1 MNNSKKINALY
12 GNLFILVNMRSL
24 QIYSL
29 LMGAILMLCTNSA
42 AAADGNTVHIRGQGC
57 AEVSDDSLRSSARIK
72 ATDKAA
78 FAAVSNLERLAPYK
92 AQLDPHDFNVL
103 VYTIVDE
110 YLEDTD
116 IKSTAE
122 GDEVCAQMEGYVSLQ
137 NIDKAV
143 DDTLMRLSQE
153 EQLPDEMPEKAA
165 ELSAEISEELDKIQ
179 QQQQAEQLAELED
192 KEVLFQGEAPKAS
205 GTVVKVEDEVEDGN
219 EIFETPVITPP
230 QAQQPAPTPENNTIN
245 TVPSLETEQALP
257 LDESDNRALVFVRPV
272 TFFDNTQSA
281 EYAQMIKDWFAENND
296 FLLTDNEELANF
308 VLTPKVLR
316 AKTEPIN
323 NETNRLQMVISLEMK
338 MTDNNKTQT
347 EHQNRF
353 VLYENS
359 DNEQQVAYNLM
370 KKLFTNAVEVLA
382 KTMLYKQG
390 KPQQAAALPSIITPT
405 APAAH

>member
-1 MNNSKKINALY
+1 M
-12 GNLFILVNMRSL
+12 
-24 QIYSL
+24 
-29 LMGAILMLCTNSA
+29 
-42 AAADGNTVHIRGQGC
+42 
-57 AEVSDDSLRSSARIK
+57 
-72 ATDKAA
+72 
-78 FAAVSNLERLAPYK
+78 
-92 AQLDPHDFNVL
+92 
-103 VYTIVDE
+103 
-110 YLEDTD
+110 
-116 IKSTAE
+116 
-122 GDEVCAQMEGYVSLQ
+122 
-137 NIDKAV
+137 
-143 DDTLMRLSQE
+143 
-153 EQLPDEMPEKAA
+153 
-165 ELSAEISEELDKIQ
+165 
-179 QQQQAEQLAELED
+179 
-192 KEVLFQGEAPKAS
+192 
-205 GTVVKVEDEVEDGN
+205 
-219 EIFETPVITPP
+219 
-230 QAQQPAPTPENNTIN
+230 
-245 TVPSLETEQALP
+245 
-257 LDESDNRALVFVRPV
+257 DESDNRALVFVRPV

-390 KPQQAAALPSIITPT
+390 KPKQAAALPSIITPT

>member
-1 MNNSKKINALY
+1 M
-12 GNLFILVNMRSL
+12 
-24 QIYSL
+24 
-29 LMGAILMLCTNSA
+29 
-42 AAADGNTVHIRGQGC
+42 
-57 AEVSDDSLRSSARIK
+57 E
-72 ATDKAA
+72 
-78 FAAVSNLERLAPYK
+78 
-92 AQLDPHDFNVL
+92 
-103 VYTIVDE
+103 
-110 YLEDTD
+110 
-116 IKSTAE
+116 IKSSCE

-205 GTVVKVEDEVEDGN
+205 GTVVKVEDEDEVEAGN

-230 QAQQPAPTPENNTIN
+230 QAQQPATTPENNTIN
-245 TVPSLETEQALP
+245 TAPSLETEQALP

-296 FLLTDNEELANF
+296 FLLTDNEALANF

-390 KPQQAAALPSIITPT
+390 KPKQAAALPSIITPT

>member
-1 MNNSKKINALY
+1 
-12 GNLFILVNMRSL
+12 
-24 QIYSL
+24 
-29 LMGAILMLCTNSA
+29 MGAILMLCTNSA

-116 IKSTAE
+116 IKSTSE

-205 GTVVKVEDEVEDGN
+205 GTVVKVEDEVEAGN

-230 QAQQPAPTPENNTIN
+230 QAQQPATIPENNTIN
-245 TVPSLETEQALP
+245 THEYYKIKFNPKHEDFDKLVKEIDETTDTDVVAQLDDVSIDLFGDIAL
-257 LDESDNRALVFVRPV
+257 SGAV
-272 TFFDNTQSA
+272 SA
-281 EYAQMIKDWFAENND
+281 M
-296 FLLTDNEELANF
+296 
-308 VLTPKVLR
+308 
-316 AKTEPIN
+316 
-323 NETNRLQMVISLEMK
+323 MISL
-338 MTDNNKTQT
+338 
-347 EHQNRF
+347 
-353 VLYENS
+353 
-359 DNEQQVAYNLM
+359 AYLFEKALSEE
-370 KKLFTNAVEVLA
+370 KKE
-382 KTMLYKQG
+382 
-390 KPQQAAALPSIITPT
+390 
-405 APAAH
+405 